1 MISQV
6 FERNRSKA
14 QAFLTDIHCI
24 IDDRRDLLEDLKLN
38 QDDLVTKSKHIDEGN
53 NKNMI

>member
-38 QDDLVTKSKHIDEGN
+38 QEDLVTKSKHIDEGN